1 MTEQQPSLSSEE
13 IERYA
18 RHIILPEIGGIGQ
31 QKLKASRVLVV
42 GAGGLG
48 SPIIQ
53 YLAAAGIGTIGIIDN
68 DKVSLSNLQRQ
79 VIHDVASI
87 GTPKVNSAAGS
98 VLRLNPH
105 VRVETYEQRLNED
118 IAHQIVLN
126 YDIIIDA
133 TDNYETR
140 LMLADAAE
148 IAERPFISAA
158 IGRFDGSITVFAP
171 FNTSEQGELTP
182 RFRDLY
188 PKAPPRGAIPSCA
201 EAGVLGVLPAVIGSL
216 QAMEAIKLITGI
228 GKPLIGRLLLYD
240 ALSARFDTIIYK
252 RKLSNSAAK

>member
-1 MTEQQPSLSSEE
+1 MTMQSPMLTSDE

-18 RHIILPEIGGIGQ
+18 RHIILPEIGGSGQ
-31 QKLKASRVLVV
+31 QKLKSARVMII

-53 YLAAAGIGTIGIIDN
+53 YLAAAGVGTLGIVD
-68 DKVSLSNLQRQ
+68 DDEVALSNLQRQ
-79 VIHDVASI
+79 VIHNVDTI
-87 GTPKVNSAAGS
+87 GTSKVQSAAAAVS
-98 VLRLNPH
+98 RLNPH
-105 VRVETYEQRLNED
+105 VLIEAYPVRLDDGMAAQLVPQFD
-118 IAHQIVLN
+118 IV
-126 YDIIIDA
+126 IDA

-148 IAERPFISAA
+148 KAERPFISAA
-158 IGRFDGSITVFAP
+158 IGRFDGSITVFMP
-171 FNTSEQGELTP
+171 FMDNEEGGLYPS
-182 RFRDLY
+182 FRDLY
-188 PKAPPRGAIPSCA
+188 PEAPPRGAIPSCA

-240 ALSARFDTIIYK
+240 ALSARFDTIVYK
-252 RKLSNSAAK
+252 RKK